1 MRIRD
6 SIAFVTGANRTRQ
19 FKARLSDD
27 VGIYLDF
34 DPNRPAAPAK

>member
-27 VGIYLDF
+27 VAYT
-34 DPNRPAAPAK
+34 PMSNT

>member
-27 VGIYLDF
+27 VAYTPMSIHDAL
-34 DPNRPAAPAK
+34 APKAK